1 MKTLSILRKLISFI
15 YGLFMTVS
23 ILVILAIFYM
33 SIFGN
38 GFSEDFTFNNYE
50 VTNKIQIKF
59 ILSVYAIIVS
69 TYIYTLFLF
78 KKLVYDFSPTNIF
91 TSLQIFYLNRI
102 GKLIIGITITEI
114 TVDFL
119 LKIFYNNRIEASIK
133 TSGLFENYF
142 FIIAVGLFFIFLSEI
157 FKIAKHHKQEN
168 ELTV

>member
-1 MKTLSILRKLISFI
+1 MR
-15 YGLFMTVS
+15 
-23 ILVILAIFYM
+23 
-33 SIFGN
+33 N
-38 GFSEDFTFNNYE
+38 
-50 VTNKIQIKF
+50 
-59 ILSVYAIIVS
+59 
-69 TYIYTLFLF
+69 LF

-133 TSGLFENYF
+133 TSGLFEKYF

-157 FKIAKHHKQEN
+157 FKIAKQHKEEN
-168 ELTV
+168 DLTI